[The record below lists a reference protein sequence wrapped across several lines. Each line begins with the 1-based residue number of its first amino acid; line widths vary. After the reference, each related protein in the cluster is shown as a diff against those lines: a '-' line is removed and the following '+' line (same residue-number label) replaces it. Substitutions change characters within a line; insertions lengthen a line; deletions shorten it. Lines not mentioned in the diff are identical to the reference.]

1 MALIFISER
10 PGVQFRG
17 FLSIFQPQI
26 GTVVPF
32 LTEFSTD
39 ITEVV
44 VTSGHSWTSLDMV
57 VHEWTK
63 IPITHY
69 YPYLYAKVVILSN
82 NAVRMQAELLIIS
95 ILHHF
100 YTVWFG
106 KNLYI

>member
-10 PGVQFRG
+10 PDVQFRG

-39 ITEVV
+39 VTEVV
-44 VTSGHSWTSLDMV
+44 APSGPSWTSLDTV

-69 YPYLYAKVVILSN
+69 YPNLYAKVVFLSN

-106 KNLYI
+106 KNPYI